1 MQPLHKSG
9 GKEVHLH
16 GTFTCRSSAQISEKW
31 INYKRTAISNKS
43 KKKEKQET
51 EKMLKTAFD
60 ISCNNYA
67 NSPIYKLH
75 SKAIRVKTSMLKTE

>member
-9 GKEVHLH
+9 GKEVYLH

-31 INYKRTAISNKS
+31 INYKRTEISNKS
-43 KKKEKQET
+43 KKKEKRET
-51 EKMLKTAFD
+51 EKMLNSAFD
-60 ISCNNYA
+60 FSSNNYA